1 MNKEIHFYEDEA
13 SLKYASIYYFTAEGT
28 RKAINAGDDIIHTTQ
43 MALLSFSLV
52 DKGYDIWLHK
62 NDKSVRIKEH
72 MPEIEKDIR
81 KVHNLFRL
89 WIAGTFN
96 KAFE

>member
-1 MNKEIHFYEDEA
+1 MKEIHFYEDET
-13 SLKYASIYYFTAEGT
+13 SLRSAPIYDFTTEAT
-28 RKAINAGDDIIHTTQ
+28 RKAINNRDDKIHTTQ

-62 NDKSVRIKEH
+62 NGKKVQIKEH
-72 MPEIEKDIR
+72 MPEIEKDLR

-96 KAFE
+96 RAFE